1 MVLCSAFDEHPSYF
15 VCISFWAVCAF
26 HFPTSFLPLLTFER
40 LSYVARILVLC
51 DRNHKYHFFFVG
63 LLMVLSGM
71 FRVCVSTQTYLSMC
85 SFVSPGVCVM
95 VNKDV
100 PTLHRDYT
108 VMPNEVLTSEKAVHE
123 GKDCLAGYRHPCV
136 LQVPSSSIGGS
147 EAPLS
152 WTLKCKI

>member
-1 MVLCSAFDEHPSYF
+1 MTGIIKT
-15 VCISFWAVCAF
+15 ISFFVV
-26 HFPTSFLPLLTFER
+26 LL
-40 LSYVARILVLC
+40 
-51 DRNHKYHFFFVG
+51 VG

-71 FRVCVSTQTYLSMC
+71 FRVCVCVSTQTYLSMC

-100 PTLHRDYT
+100 PTLHLDYT
-108 VMPNEVLTSEKAVHE
+108 VMPNEVLTSEKAIPE
-123 GKDCLAGYRHPCV
+123 SKDCLAGYRHPCV

>member
-1 MVLCSAFDEHPSYF
+1 MVL
-15 VCISFWAVCAF
+15 
-26 HFPTSFLPLLTFER
+26 L
-40 LSYVARILVLC
+40 
-51 DRNHKYHFFFVG
+51 VG

-100 PTLHRDYT
+100 PTLHLDYT
-108 VMPNEVLTSEKAVHE
+108 VMPNEVLTSEKAIPE
-123 GKDCLAGYRHPCV
+123 SKDCLAGYRHPFV